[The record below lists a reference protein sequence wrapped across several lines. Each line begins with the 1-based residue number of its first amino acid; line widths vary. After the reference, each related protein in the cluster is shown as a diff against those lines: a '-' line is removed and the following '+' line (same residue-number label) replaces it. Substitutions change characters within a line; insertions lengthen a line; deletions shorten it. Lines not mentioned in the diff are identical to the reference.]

1 MFEPSAQSDRGRQNG
16 GSTGTKS
23 TTKKQRS
30 NREKHS
36 YREQFLFHYAT
47 LKDFLG

>member
-1 MFEPSAQSDRGRQNG
+1 MFEPRGPRQNG

-30 NREKHS
+30 NRERQPNS
-36 YREQFLFHYAT
+36 EQFLFHYAT
-47 LKDFLG
+47 LKDILG